1 MLLVIDR
8 KETTVRY
15 AAGTLRLEQP
25 DKRAKVYPVQML
37 EQVVVYGNPL
47 VESAVW
53 RALADAG
60 VPATLVD
67 VRGKQQSA
75 FLGAGLATQ
84 LPTRRMQH
92 RCADEAGKQLVMA
105 RYFVQQKLLGYALP
119 LQRLETLYAVDAEKR
134 ALFARLV
141 ENTLAKLPVVEG
153 FSSLMG
159 LEGQVAAA
167 WFALLREALGEAW
180 GFDGRNRQPPR
191 DPVNALL
198 SLGYTLMLS
207 EVRHA
212 VLAGG
217 FDASL
222 GFLHQDYPGR
232 ESLALDVLEIF
243 RASVDAFVLEWL
255 AATPLEQGSFYYRE
269 EEGCRLSKEARP
281 LFYGAW
287 ATFRQDCPRPFPPAD
302 TGAAWGQASLGE
314 IINGQVMRVREVLKT
329 TDASPNTR
337 AD

>member
-15 AAGTLRLEQP
+15 LTGALRLERP
-25 DKRAKVYPVQML
+25 DEPAKTIPIQML

-47 VESAVW
+47 VESTVW
-53 RALADAG
+53 RALAEAG

-67 VRGKQQSA
+67 VRGNQHSA

-92 RCADEAGKQLVMA
+92 RCADEPGKQLAMA
-105 RYFVQQKLLGYALP
+105 RYMVQQKLRGYALP
-119 LQRLETLYAVDAEKR
+119 LQLLPTLYGVDTQQIPAFQEQ
-134 ALFARLV
+134 V
-141 ENTLAKLPVVEG
+141 EQALAKLPTAPNIN
-153 FSSLMG
+153 SLSG

-167 WFALLREALGEAW
+167 WFALLSTALEQW
-180 GFDGRNRQPPR
+180 NFKGRNRQPPR

-212 VLAGG
+212 LLQAG
-217 FDASL
+217 FDTAL

-232 ESLALDVLEIF
+232 ESLPLDVLELF
-243 RASVDAFVLEWL
+243 RGSVDALVLQWL
-255 AATPLEQGSFYYRE
+255 HDTPLDQGSFYYRE
-269 EEGCRLSKEARP
+269 AEGCRLSKATRP
-281 LFYGAW
+281 LFYAAW
-287 ATFRQDCPRPFPPAD
+287 ASYRQQCPRPFAPGEA
-302 TGAAWGQASLGE
+302 GAAWGTASLRE
-314 IINGQVMRVREVLKT
+314 IINGQVMRLRDVLK
-329 TDASPNTR
+329 AEM
-337 AD
+337 AA